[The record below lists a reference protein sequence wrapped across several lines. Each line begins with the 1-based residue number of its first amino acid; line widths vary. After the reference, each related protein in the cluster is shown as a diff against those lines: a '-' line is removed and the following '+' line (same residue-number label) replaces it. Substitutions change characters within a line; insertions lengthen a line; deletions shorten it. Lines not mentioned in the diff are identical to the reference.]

1 MNKIVITGRITK
13 DPELRTT
20 NSGTDVCN
28 FTVAVDRRFRKDAEK
43 VADFIDCV
51 AWGNTGSFVNKYF
64 KKGDGIN
71 VEGRLE
77 SRKWQDKDGNNRTSW
92 EVICDNVEFPRGKKS
107 GGDTYVPA
115 NIEPV
120 EADNSEL
127 PF

>member
-20 NSGTDVCN
+20 GSGTEVCN
-28 FTVAVDRRFRKDAEK
+28 FTVAVDRRVKKDAEK

-51 AWGNTGSFVNKYF
+51 AWGKSGVFVNTYF
-64 KKGDGIN
+64 HKGDGIN

-77 SRKWQDKDGNNRTSW
+77 SRKWTDKDGNNRTSW
-92 EVICDNVEFPRGKKS
+92 EVICDNVEFPHGKKS
-107 GGDTYVPA
+107 GSATPA
-115 NIEPV
+115 EFAPV
-120 EADNSEL
+120 SVDDGEL